1 MIDMEI
7 DHIGLLVKNIE
18 KELSIYEKLGYTKI
32 GKIFQ
37 DNNQMMRGQ
46 FLKPLKGDGYL
57 IELIEDLSDSKSLQ
71 KILNSQNGKIYHLA
85 FKVENLEKNIDE
97 ILKQLN
103 GRVLSPIKNG
113 EYFKKVCFIFLQNA
127 QIIELVEHK

>member
-18 KELSIYEKLGYTKI
+18 KELSIYEKLAYTKI